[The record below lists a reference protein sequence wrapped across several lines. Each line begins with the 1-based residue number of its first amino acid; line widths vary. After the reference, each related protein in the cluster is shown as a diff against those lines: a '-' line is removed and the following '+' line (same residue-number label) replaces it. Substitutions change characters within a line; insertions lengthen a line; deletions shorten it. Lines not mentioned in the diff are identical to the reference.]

1 MIIRLNP
8 DLLPSLLESIQQS
21 KQSETV
27 ATQQLADDGDEYSGS
42 VTEVQNALSQ
52 VNQQRV
58 FYGNNLNQ
66 ISLSESFL
74 NQDNLNLSQQENSLV
89 GADPAT
95 AASNFALAQIANQA
109 TLNATARV
117 LGLPTLLDF
126 LK

>member
-1 MIIRLNP
+1 VTGALQ
-8 DLLPSLLESIQQS
+8 DL
-21 KQSETV
+21 
-27 ATQQLADDGDEYSGS
+27 YSALTTGTNIPAS
-42 VTEVQNALSQ
+42 VTEVQNALNQ

-66 ISLSESFL
+66 ISLSEAFL
-74 NQDNLNLSQQENSLV
+74 NQDKLNLSQQENGLV
-89 GADPAT
+89 GADLAT
-95 AASNFALAQIANQA
+95 VASNFAQAQVANQA